1 MPLLVRQRTLIM
13 GVLNATED
21 SFAGDG
27 LAGDLE
33 ALVARGLR
41 MALDGADI
49 LDVGAASTRPGHT
62 EVPLEVER
70 ARASR
75 AVAALAER
83 VAIPLSVDTVRPE
96 VAEACLVRGATIVN
110 DVSGLVDERTGAL
123 AARFGAT
130 LVLAH
135 SRRSERSRAERDAA
149 PELVVAEVWRALADA
164 CTRAERLGCPRERI
178 FVDPGLGFAKTTG
191 ESFALL
197 RELRGLRDIAP
208 ILVGPSR
215 KGHLG
220 TVTGRTVEHRS
231 FATAGAVA
239 AAVLGGADA
248 VRVHDVA
255 EMVDVVRVADAIR
268 RPATVMPPPRI
279 AFIGLGANLGDRRVT
294 LRRAVEGLAGIG
306 EVLTVSQLWETAPQL
321 VTDQPAFLN
330 AVAAVRVAPGPAG
343 VLVERLGEL
352 ERRLGR
358 TAGERYGPRVV
369 DLDLLLFAGQSAI
382 EIDGPVTVPH
392 PRLAE
397 RRFGLAP
404 LAELAPDER
413 DPRTGLPVRS
423 LLAAVGDQ
431 PAAVVEGGAWWR
443 TS

>member
-1 MPLLVRQRTLIM
+1 M

-268 RPATVMPPPRI
+268 RPAAVMPPPRV
-279 AFIGLGANLGDRRVT
+279 AFIGLGANLGDRRET
-294 LRRAVEGLAGIG
+294 LRRAVG
-306 EVLTVSQLWETAPQL
+306 ELSAVGDVCAVSGMWETAPQQ
-321 VTDQPAFLN
+321 VTDQPSFLN
-330 AVAAVRVAPGPAG
+330 AVAAIRVAPMPAG
-343 VLVERLGEL
+343 ALVHRLKEL

-358 TAGERYGPRVV
+358 TPGTRYGPRAI
-369 DLDLLLFAGQSAI
+369 DLDLLLYAGQATL
-382 EIDGPVTVPH
+382 EVDGEVVVPH
-392 PRLAE
+392 ARLGE
-397 RRFGLAP
+397 RRFVLAP
-404 LAELAPDER
+404 LAELGPDMR
-413 DPRTGLPVRS
+413 DPRSGEPVRA
-423 LLAAVGDQ
+423 LLAAVADQ
-431 PAAVVEGGAWWR
+431 TASLADGGAWWR
-443 TS
+443 IA

>member
-1 MPLLVRQRTLIM
+1 MPLLAGQRTLVM

-21 SFAGDG
+21 SFTGDG
-27 LAGDLE
+27 LADDLE

-41 MALDGADI
+41 MTLDGADV
-49 LDVGAASTRPGHT
+49 LDVGAASTRPGHAL
-62 EVPLEVER
+62 VPLDVER
-70 ARASR
+70 TRASR

-83 VAIPLSVDTVRPE
+83 VAITLSVDTVRPE
-96 VAEACLVRGATIVN
+96 VAEACLVRGATVVN
-110 DVSGLVDERTGAL
+110 DVSGLADERIGAL

-130 LVLAH
+130 LVLVH
-135 SRRSERSRAERDAA
+135 GRPSERSRAARDAA
-149 PELVVAEVWRALADA
+149 PELVVADVRHALSSA
-164 CTRAERLGCPRERI
+164 CARAERLGCARERV
-178 FVDPGLGFAKTTG
+178 FVDPGLGFAKTTA

-197 RELRGLRDIAP
+197 RELGGLRDIAP
-208 ILVGPSR
+208 ILVGASR

-239 AAVLGGADA
+239 AAILAGADA

-255 EMVDVVRVADAIR
+255 EMVDVVRVADAVR
-268 RPATVMPPPRI
+268 RPAAVHPPPRV
-279 AFIGLGANLGDRRVT
+279 AFIGLGANLGDRETT
-294 LRRAVEGLAGIG
+294 LRRAILALAGLG
-306 EVLTVSQLWETAPQL
+306 EVLAVSRLWETAPQL

-330 AVAAVRVAPGPAG
+330 AVAAIRVAPGPVG
-343 VLVERLGEL
+343 VLVEQLGDL
-352 ERRLGR
+352 EHRLGR
-358 TAGERYGPRVV
+358 TVGERYGPRAI
-369 DLDLLLFAGQSAI
+369 DLDLLLFAGQPAI

-397 RRFGLAP
+397 RRFALAP

-413 DPRTGLPVRS
+413 DPRTGQPVRS
-423 LLAAVGDQ
+423 LVAAVGDQ
-431 PAAVVEGGAWWR
+431 PATVVEGGAWWR